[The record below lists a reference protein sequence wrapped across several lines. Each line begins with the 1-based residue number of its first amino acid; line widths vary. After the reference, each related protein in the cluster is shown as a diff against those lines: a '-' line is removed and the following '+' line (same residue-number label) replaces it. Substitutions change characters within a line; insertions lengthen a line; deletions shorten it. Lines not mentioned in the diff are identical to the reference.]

1 MNNVVLVG
9 RLAGEPIMEETEGGK
24 KRTSIDIAIPRT
36 YKNSEGMYEADFI
49 RCILWNGIAF
59 NTAKYCHVGDAIAV
73 RGRIQTRSYEEET
86 GTKKYITEVSAQY
99 INFIAPKNKEMKKN
113 EGE

>member
-24 KRTSIDIAIPRT
+24 KRTSIDIAVPRN

-59 NTAKYCHVGDAIAV
+59 NTAKYCHVGDAVAL
-73 RGRIQTRSYEEET
+73 RGKIQTRSYQTEE
-86 GTKKYITEVSAQY
+86 GVKKYKTEVIAQY
-99 INFIAPKNKEMKKN
+99 INFVAPKNKEMKTN
-113 EGE
+113 ESE